1 MPKAPSSYLNDN
13 FPKAWDRADVNRTG
27 RIDPA
32 RAATMIR
39 EVVADPVV
47 GFGLQLQKGQKPKQA
62 LVAAK
67 AKGDGDKEP
76 KVEYKPR

>member
-47 GFGLQLQKGQKPKQA
+47 GFGLQLQKG
-62 LVAAK
+62 
-67 AKGDGDKEP
+67 
-76 KVEYKPR
+76 